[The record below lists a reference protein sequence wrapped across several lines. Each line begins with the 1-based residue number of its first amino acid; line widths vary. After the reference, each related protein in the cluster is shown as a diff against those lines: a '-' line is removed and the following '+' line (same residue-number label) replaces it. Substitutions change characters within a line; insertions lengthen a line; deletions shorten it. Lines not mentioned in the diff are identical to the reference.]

1 MRDRCRLV
9 ADVYRPVGID
19 RPLPVL
25 VQRTPYGRGYP
36 TQGALA
42 HAAWYARQGFIVV
55 VQDMRGCHDSDG
67 TFEPFVNEAADGY
80 DTIEWA
86 ARLPGSSGHVGT
98 YGASYAGYAQ
108 LLAAAAT
115 PPSLRA
121 ICPAISPFDA
131 RDDMLF
137 SDGVFS
143 LAFGAW
149 WAAALALE
157 TARRTGNADLDRALR
172 RCLSDI
178 PAWYASAAPSTSCRW
193 RLRLRSTGPGLA
205 SVRRRLV
212 GHSECARRM
221 RPHHRARPAGDRLV
235 RRVRR
240 RSAASVWRSSRRT
253 ADPRRPWSSDAGR
266 MSRGGAG
273 RDLDFG
279 EVADRSTVDD
289 AQIAFLTARLGAPTA
304 IPSPGT
310 RTSSLATMPGSTPP
324 TGRPPEAADGVD
336 SDGDAALPAGGTAD
350 CMGATGARG
359 PRVGRT
365 EPESWTT
372 QVLVP
377 SLGGTRQPVCLA
389 DRARRPGARSSS
401 GTMSSSTPAIP
412 STWTC
417 S

>member
-1 MRDRCRLV
+1 MDVPGVTIDRAIDAHMRDRCRLV

-36 TQGALA
+36 TQGAPA

-80 DTIEWA
+80 ATIEWA

-178 PAWYASAAPSTSCRW
+178 PAWYASAAPLDLLPVAPETAFYRAGWSVGPTT
-193 RLRLRSTGPGLA
+193 TG
-205 SVRRRLV
+205 
-212 GHSECARRM
+212 
-221 RPHHRARPAGDRLV
+221 
-235 RRVRR
+235 
-240 RSAASVWRSSRRT
+240 
-253 ADPRRPWSSDAGR
+253 
-266 MSRGGAG
+266 
-273 RDLDFG
+273 
-279 EVADRSTVDD
+279 
-289 AQIAFLTARLGAPTA
+289 
-304 IPSPGT
+304 
-310 RTSSLATMPGSTPP
+310 
-324 TGRPPEAADGVD
+324 
-336 SDGDAALPAGGTAD
+336 
-350 CMGATGARG
+350 G
-359 PRVGRT
+359 P
-365 EPESWTT
+365 
-372 QVLVP
+372 Q
-377 SLGGTRQPVCLA
+377 
-389 DRARRPGARSSS
+389 
-401 GTMSSSTPAIP
+401 
-412 STWTC
+412 
-417 S
+417 